1 MIINERPDP
10 NKGASQD
17 GDPKQVKHSNPEI
30 RAELDKLDAQE
41 AKQAQTPAAPV
52 DAESLQNLVQAL
64 LASSAIAMKREER
77 LAKAEEL
84 ELQRAANKKAQYEK
98 NRSNETKIDLVK
110 QSVCKHLKGGKNRRK
125 SATKDYAVFM
135 HTFISGE
142 TYIKCQLCGMK
153 WRPTDTNER
162 VVRNGMVYKNHTG
175 KGWREA
181 LLMMEDSTNTPS
193 RSEIPQSQWHLVEST
208 VNLEAPN
215 VQAIDIEPIGIAEV

>member
-10 NKGASQD
+10 NKGAAVD
-17 GDPKQVKHSNPEI
+17 GDPQSTKKVNSVAQAPE
-30 RAELDKLDAQE
+30 AVAS
-41 AKQAQTPAAPV
+41 AAAAPV
-52 DAESLQNLVQAL
+52 DLNNLQALVQAL
-64 LASSAIAMKREER
+64 LASSQIAMQREAR
-77 LAKAEEL
+77 LAKAEEA
-84 ELQRAANKKAQYEK
+84 EMARVANKKAQYEK
-98 NRSNETKIDLVK
+98 NRANETKIDLVK

-153 WRPTDTNER
+153 WRPTDTTER
-162 VVRNGMVYKNHTG
+162 VVRNGMVYKNHTK

-193 RSEIPQSQWHLVEST
+193 RSEIPQSQWHLVESS
-208 VNLEAPN
+208 VNLESPN
-215 VQAIDIEPIGIAEV
+215 VQEIDTAPIGIAEV